1 MSWNQP
7 LVGRDIRADS
17 VSWAQAA
24 GGAISNA
31 RDVDRWIRAVFAGRV
46 APPEQQDE
54 WLQMVSLATG
64 EPIDEVTPEEP
75 RGFGLGL
82 ARADFGA
89 SGTHWFYQGD
99 TLGFRTLYVWFE
111 EDDILVTVQTNS
123 QPDEG
128 TGKLTEAVIALYD
141 AVKAPAAQ
149 N

>member
-1 MSWNQP
+1 M
-7 LVGRDIRADS
+7 
-17 VSWAQAA
+17 
-24 GGAISNA
+24 
-31 RDVDRWIRAVFAGRV
+31 
-46 APPEQQDE
+46 
-54 WLQMVSLATG
+54 
-64 EPIDEVTPEEP
+64 
-75 RGFGLGL
+75 
-82 ARADFGA
+82 
-89 SGTHWFYQGD
+89 